1 MKYNSIFIVFLVFI
15 ALTSCATKKD
25 IWYLQDVQDY
35 DGTIVNYSTTTI
47 QPNDILRITVGTL
60 VEEAAS
66 AFNMSPQ
73 NQAGGANI
81 ELMQLQGYLVTTGNT
96 IDFPQIGTISTF
108 NKTVLQLQEDI
119 KNLLEEKAL
128 LKDPTVSVR
137 ILNAKVT
144 ILGEVNAP
152 GTYTF
157 AEENITLLQ
166 ALGTAGDLTIN
177 GRREDVKIIR
187 EMGENR
193 QVTTVDLT
201 TAKFFD
207 SEFYQIK
214 PNDVIVVNQNGP
226 RVKSAGFITNIG
238 GLISLASILFTT
250 IVLLTR

>member
-1 MKYNSIFIVFLVFI
+1 MKYNTILIVFLIFI
-15 ALTSCATKKD
+15 ALTSCATKKE
-25 IWYLQDVQDY
+25 IWYLQDVQEY
-35 DGTIVNYSTTTI
+35 NGTIVNYSTTTI
-47 QPNDILRITVGTL
+47 QPNDILSITVGAL

-66 AFNMSPQ
+66 AFNMAGQ
-73 NQAGGANI
+73 NQGGGAN
-81 ELMQLQGYLVTTGNT
+81 LALLQLQGYLVTNRNT
-96 IDFPQIGTISTF
+96 IDFPQVGTISTF

-119 KNLLEEKAL
+119 KTILEEKAL
-128 LKDPTVSVR
+128 LKNPTVNVR

-144 ILGEVNAP
+144 ILGEVNSP

-157 AEENITLLQ
+157 AEQDITLLQ

-187 EMGENR
+187 EMGANR
-193 QVTTVDLT
+193 RVATVDLT
-201 TAKFFD
+201 SAKFFD

-226 RVKSAGFITNIG
+226 RVKSAGFITNVS